1 MADERFVVCGPAVK
15 PTNPTWPLIRPL
27 AVSVSVQMIRW
38 ACGALRPGRFD
49 PFAVLVLRCLRL
61 AFHPLLWG
69 GLVVA
74 ALRGFLDNELV
85 RLDSPGDI
93 VAALRTPFVGVAI
106 AIGVRFGASVLA
118 LVAAY
123 PVARGDLMTSGGEAR
138 PALYT
143 WPDTVQLTR
152 SYRALRWTR
161 AVTSC
166 AVEQLGFTG
175 RALAWLGTAFGWLGA
190 LMFIA
195 FCVIQVVAG

>member
-1 MADERFVVCGPAVK
+1 
-15 PTNPTWPLIRPL
+15 
-27 AVSVSVQMIRW
+27 MIRW
-38 ACGALRPGRFD
+38 ACGALRPGWFD

-106 AIGVRFGASVLA
+106 AIGVRFGASVSA
-118 LVAAY
+118 FVSAY
-123 PVARGDLMTSGGEAR
+123 PVARGDLMTSGREAR
-138 PALYT
+138 PTLYT

-175 RALAWLGTAFGWLGA
+175 RTLAWLGTAFGWLGA
-190 LMFIA
+190 LMFII

>member
-1 MADERFVVCGPAVK
+1 M
-15 PTNPTWPLIRPL
+15 
-27 AVSVSVQMIRW
+27 SVQMIRW

-49 PFAVLVLRCLRL
+49 PLALLVLRCLRL

-85 RLDSPGDI
+85 RLDTPGDI

-118 LVAAY
+118 FVAAY
-123 PVARGDLMTSGGEAR
+123 PVARGDLMTSSRQAR
-138 PALYT
+138 LALYT
-143 WPDTVQLTR
+143 WPDTAHLTR

-175 RALAWLGTAFGWLGA
+175 RALAWSGTAFGWLGA
-190 LMFIA
+190 LMFIT